1 MVGNCKA
8 MCLSVSEK
16 DIPLVY
22 PERFILSIIE
32 GSQRAANLFQTL
44 YVARAVLFILHHP
57 HHRNLNAIV
66 LKHRFSGID
75 LRGGTIHNDK
85 PRHWPLVVPQTAR
98 EYFTQ
103 CPRIVA
109 TFCRIYL
116 ELSIFSTLCFAA
128 IDNSHHTYDSTS
140 TQVCDIV
147 GLDAPLVHRTERG
160 RGASV
165 LLFNERDILYMPDC
179 KHLPAQDYG
188 LFKPLFFSRYLHVAP
203 EAAQK
208 FFLLA
213 LEKQYNAPNNFFILC
228 FANRSR
234 AHTGAQTDL
243 RIKTTLTRA
252 GYTGVAVRKN
262 FADQL
267 ECLFQL

>member
-8 MCLSVSEK
+8 MCLGVSEK
-16 DIPLVY
+16 DIILVY
-22 PERFILSIIE
+22 PKRFILSIIE
-32 GSQRAANLFQTL
+32 ESQRAANLFQTP
-44 YVARAVLFILHHP
+44 YASRAMFFIFYYP
-57 HHRNLNAIV
+57 HHRDTDAIL
-66 LKHRFSGID
+66 LKHRFGGVN
-75 LRGGTIHNDK
+75 LRDGTIHHDK
-85 PRHWPLVVPQTAR
+85 PRHRPLVVPQTAR
-98 EYFTQ
+98 EYLTQ

-116 ELSIFSTLCFAA
+116 ELSILSALCFAA

-165 LLFNERDILYMPDC
+165 LLFNERDILDMPDC

-213 LEKQYNAPNNFFILC
+213 LEKQYNA
-228 FANRSR
+228 
-234 AHTGAQTDL
+234 
-243 RIKTTLTRA
+243 
-252 GYTGVAVRKN
+252 
-262 FADQL
+262 
-267 ECLFQL
+267 